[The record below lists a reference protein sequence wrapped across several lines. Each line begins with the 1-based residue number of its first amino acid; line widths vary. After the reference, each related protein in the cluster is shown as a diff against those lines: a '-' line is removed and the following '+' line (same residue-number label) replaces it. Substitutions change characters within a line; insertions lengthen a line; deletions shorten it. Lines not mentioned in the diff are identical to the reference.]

1 MRRNLLVFFSL
12 LALVFASTAFASG
25 ETATGTLTI
34 SGTLAGSITLA
45 FGGGNAGATTGGTI
59 ALGTVSKYGTYTPPA
74 GFTRSNNG
82 VGTSPWRVGGGTWT
96 VTVNQANVDT
106 PSNGFALTSSI
117 GSASGTGITWT
128 EGVTGS
134 DTPVSS
140 SIDLSNGSAHDIFTS
155 AGNKGTYGAASTHT
169 LNIDITDAASP
180 AGVNPLTRTITFSA
194 TAN

>member
-1 MRRNLLVFFSL
+1 MRRNLIVFFSL
-12 LALVFASTAFASG
+12 LALASTALASG
-25 ETATGTLTI
+25 ETASGTLTI
-34 SGTLAGSITLA
+34 SATLAGSITLSI
-45 FGGGNAGATTGGTI
+45 GGGNAGATTGGTI

-74 GFTRSNNG
+74 GFARSNNA
-82 VGTSPWRVGGGTWT
+82 VGTSPWRIGGGTWT

-106 PSNGFALTSSI
+106 PANGFALTSSI

-155 AGNKGTYGAASTHT
+155 GGTAGTYGTASTHT
-169 LNIDITDAASP
+169 LNIDITDAAAP
-180 AGVNPLTRTITFSA
+180 ASVNPLTRTITFTA